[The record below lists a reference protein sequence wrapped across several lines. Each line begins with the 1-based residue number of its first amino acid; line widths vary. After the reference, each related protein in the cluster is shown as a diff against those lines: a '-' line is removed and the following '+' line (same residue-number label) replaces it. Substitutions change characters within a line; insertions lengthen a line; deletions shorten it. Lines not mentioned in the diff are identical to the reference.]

1 MNQMLELS
9 EEDFYIKHR
18 KRLFHNQLQ
27 VLLKQMQNN
36 SYKFP

>member
-9 EEDFYIKHR
+9 EEDLK
-18 KRLFHNQLQ
+18 LFHNQLQ